1 MPADRSEIKQVD
13 YAFSENGNVNFHIF
27 ELLDYLNNLNSCLS
41 ELDELLMDGGID
53 GIDHKNFGEDIEY
66 SCEMLMELIG
76 YSATAATTAGSLID
90 LPLYE
95 GFNHHATE
103 ALSRIHLDDYSIEN
117 NLGICHTVYRDR
129 QLPIDV
135 ENESLKIED
144 FVGLTMNTIGGGLS
158 VVPEEFR
165 QFTDIYS
172 GFYESYKESMTDEEG
187 NLISLE
193 EYLEML
199 AKSGEFSHKMNK
211 PFLSLLENV
220 TDMLIVF
227 PIIEAISGYE
237 LWTGEDLSA
246 FERGMKGASAIVCV
260 YSYGNSLVHMSM
272 SAGGITGEKLFA
284 AGVKEL
290 TSNTVTY
297 LVGYSCDELG
307 LPVPVCIL
315 IATSTGIGVDMALD
329 DALLGVLDSY
339 NISAYDVNIQK
350 PIEALDIS
358 NPHLNTNPHD
368 LNINA
373 TSLESHSVYN
383 EIHVSPNGGSSPI
396 DLTIMSRNSGRG
408 NPSAIMHF
416 DVELNTRQINL
427 LQQLPT
433 CDASILINRGD
444 VNLKDL
450 AALTAATGDEFALFT
465 RGSQRMIVRGNVS
478 AVNIDGAMAQ
488 ELHNAG
494 FRWSGHTHPGIGGNV
509 RFASEGDMYILEQF
523 NQTQSVILDSHGN
536 YSVFEIG
543 D

>member
-284 AGVKEL
+284 AGIKEL
-290 TSNTVTY
+290 TSNM
-297 LVGYSCDELG
+297 GN
-307 LPVPVCIL
+307 LP
-315 IATSTGIGVDMALD
+315 
-329 DALLGVLDSY
+329 
-339 NISAYDVNIQK
+339 K
-350 PIEALDIS
+350 
-358 NPHLNTNPHD
+358 
-368 LNINA
+368 
-373 TSLESHSVYN
+373 
-383 EIHVSPNGGSSPI
+383 
-396 DLTIMSRNSGRG
+396 
-408 NPSAIMHF
+408 
-416 DVELNTRQINL
+416 
-427 LQQLPT
+427 
-433 CDASILINRGD
+433 
-444 VNLKDL
+444 
-450 AALTAATGDEFALFT
+450 
-465 RGSQRMIVRGNVS
+465 
-478 AVNIDGAMAQ
+478 
-488 ELHNAG
+488 
-494 FRWSGHTHPGIGGNV
+494 
-509 RFASEGDMYILEQF
+509 
-523 NQTQSVILDSHGN
+523 
-536 YSVFEIG
+536 
-543 D
+543 